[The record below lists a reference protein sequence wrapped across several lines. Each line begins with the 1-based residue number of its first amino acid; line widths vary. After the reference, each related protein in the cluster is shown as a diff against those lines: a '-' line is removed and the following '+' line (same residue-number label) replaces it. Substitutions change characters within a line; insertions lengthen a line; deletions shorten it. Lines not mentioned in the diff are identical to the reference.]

1 MSKIKKLLFFFFL
14 FKLST
19 NIYVLTLQASHWK
32 IKRNPAEYVSIIS
45 SVSTGGYVGR
55 DTLYSRYAFGPV
67 CFIDRARVVG
77 THAERETK
85 ATAGKIIGLGIDR
98 RALRNCPRRASSL
111 RLAAAAVQKRLGFPA
126 T

>member
-1 MSKIKKLLFFFFL
+1 M
-14 FKLST
+14 
-19 NIYVLTLQASHWK
+19 
-32 IKRNPAEYVSIIS
+32 
-45 SVSTGGYVGR
+45 STGGYVGR

-111 RLAAAAVQKRLGFPA
+111 RLAAAAVQKTARIPGNVGTYVMTLYYTPYTITQRCGE
-126 T
+126 TL